1 LPSLDFGWGKWSF
14 QETSDCKSEGE
25 ALLENDLIP
34 TEPSWQSEPS
44 WYALYTKHQ
53 HEKKAAD
60 MLRKKNFDV
69 LLPLYS
75 SINQWEDR
83 KKEIFLPVFPC
94 YLFIHASADRKLD
107 ILRTPGVFLMVSSAA
122 RPCVVPEQDID
133 MIRRISS
140 APDRIE
146 PHSYLETG
154 EFVRVRVGPFAGLKG
169 ILTRVKNRLRVV
181 MSIDLLKKSLALE
194 LDASSLEVSIPDEK
208 ELCGRLS

>member
-1 LPSLDFGWGKWSF
+1 M
-14 QETSDCKSEGE
+14 
-25 ALLENDLIP
+25 LEKD
-34 TEPSWQSEPS
+34 TTQKEPSWESALS

-60 MLRKKNFDV
+60 ILRKKDFDV

-75 SINQWEDR
+75 SIHKWEDR
-83 KKEIFLPVFPC
+83 KKEVFLPVFPC
-94 YLFIHASADRKLD
+94 YLFVRSAPEQKLD

-140 APDRIE
+140 VPDRIE

-154 EFVRVRVGPFAGLKG
+154 ELVRVRVGPFAGLKG
-169 ILTRVKNRLRVV
+169 VLTRVKNRLRVV
-181 MSIDLLKKSLALE
+181 MSVELLRNSV
-194 LDASSLEVSIPDEK
+194 SLEVDAASLEASFLDER

>member
-1 LPSLDFGWGKWSF
+1 MEL
-14 QETSDCKSEGE
+14 
-25 ALLENDLIP
+25 
-34 TEPSWQSEPS
+34 SWESTPA

-60 MLRKKNFDV
+60 ILRKKNFDV

-75 SINQWEDR
+75 SIHQWEDR
-83 KKEIFLPVFPC
+83 KKEVFLPVFPC
-94 YLFIHASADRKLD
+94 YLFIRTSPDRKLD

-133 MIRRISS
+133 MVRRIASV
-140 APDRIE
+140 PQRLE
-146 PHSYLETG
+146 PHSYPGTG

-169 ILTRVKNRLRVV
+169 VLTRVKNQLRVV
-181 MSIDLLKKSLALE
+181 VSIHLLKKSVALE
-194 LDASSLEVSIPDEK
+194 LDASSLEVSIPDET